1 MARARAAVWVCAVA
15 TLTPRVRPP
24 RASVAVAGGAAVV
37 AGLGG
42 ASEVALVLGE
52 EDGAAPRRAR
62 RSDRSPHGS
71 QSYDISIIN
80 LIGSMHNASMAQV
93 AHVCETSELRLVYS
107 NLSVY
112 ACSEG
117 S

>member
-1 MARARAAVWVCAVA
+1 MYSGARACGCVGVRCRDSDTACA
-15 TLTPRVRPP
+15 P
-24 RASVAVAGGAAVV
+24 RASVTVAGGAAVV

-62 RSDRSPHGS
+62 RSARSPHGS

-80 LIGSMHNASMAQV
+80 LIG
-93 AHVCETSELRLVYS
+93 
-107 NLSVY
+107 
-112 ACSEG
+112 
-117 S
+117 

>member
-1 MARARAAVWVCAVA
+1 MAHNHIRYI
-15 TLTPRVRPP
+15 
-24 RASVAVAGGAAVV
+24 
-37 AGLGG
+37 
-42 ASEVALVLGE
+42 
-52 EDGAAPRRAR
+52 
-62 RSDRSPHGS
+62 HF
-71 QSYDISIIN
+71 IN

-93 AHVCETSELRLVYS
+93 AHVCETSELRLMYS

>member
-1 MARARAAVWVCAVA
+1 M
-15 TLTPRVRPP
+15 T
-24 RASVAVAGGAAVV
+24 VAGGAAVV

-62 RSDRSPHGS
+62 RSARSPHGS

-80 LIGSMHNASMAQV
+80 LIGSMHNASMVPSMAQV

>member
-1 MARARAAVWVCAVA
+1 M
-15 TLTPRVRPP
+15 
-24 RASVAVAGGAAVV
+24 V

-62 RSDRSPHGS
+62 RSARSPHGS
-71 QSYDISIIN
+71 QSYPLSIADRI
-80 LIGSMHNASMAQV
+80 NASMAQV

>member
-1 MARARAAVWVCAVA
+1 MAHNHIHYQ
-15 TLTPRVRPP
+15 
-24 RASVAVAGGAAVV
+24 
-37 AGLGG
+37 
-42 ASEVALVLGE
+42 
-52 EDGAAPRRAR
+52 
-62 RSDRSPHGS
+62 SDR
-71 QSYDISIIN
+71 IN
-80 LIGSMHNASMAQV
+80 APMAQV